1 MDMLPVSSRKWMFCD
16 SCMSL
21 ESVCF
26 GVLPSYNPFVF
37 LLSLL
42 SSLFLQLL
50 VGKCIVVLPH
60 FRLSVVAKSPSY
72 VLEIPLKMILRVKS
86 V

>member
-1 MDMLPVSSRKWMFCD
+1 MIAVCLLKVYVLECVLVIILLH
-16 SCMSL
+16 SC
-21 ESVCF
+21 F
-26 GVLPSYNPFVF
+26 
-37 LLSLL
+37 SLL

-50 VGKCIVVLPH
+50 VGKCIVVRPH

-72 VLEIPLKMILRVKS
+72 VLEIPRKMILRVKS